1 VILLLEEVQEKYEHE
16 LKEKEDALR
25 K

>member
-25 K
+25 R